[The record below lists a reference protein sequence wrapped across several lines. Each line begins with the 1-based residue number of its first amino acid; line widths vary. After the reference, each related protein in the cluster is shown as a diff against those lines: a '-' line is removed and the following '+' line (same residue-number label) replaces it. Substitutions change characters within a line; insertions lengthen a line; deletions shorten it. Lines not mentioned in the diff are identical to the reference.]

1 MIQLSSSYGFWGH
14 VACYLAGF
22 PRVRLS
28 SKDGWFWLLPSL
40 LKHFLQS
47 SSVRFQPYFHPA
59 PSLSL
64 LLYPASRPLSPL
76 LALKSVFVPANGS
89 LALVTRPEK
98 LRVPCR
104 ANRVYLWEHV
114 TEVCPTISPSYDI
127 WAPANLLPMSSM
139 VSSGEA

>member
-1 MIQLSSSYGFWGH
+1 MAFGAMQRATLRGFQDSVCH
-14 VACYLAGF
+14 LKMA
-22 PRVRLS
+22 
-28 SKDGWFWLLPSL
+28 WFWLLPSL

-64 LLYPASRPLSPL
+64 LLYPASCPLFPL
-76 LALKSVFVPANGS
+76 PALKSAFVPAPRS

-104 ANRVYLWEHV
+104 ANRVYPWEHV
-114 TEVCPTISPSYDI
+114 TEVCPTLSPSYDI

-139 VSSGEA
+139 VSSWEA